1 MSLESRLAIE
11 EFETLAKGIILRG
24 YYRPGGE
31 SGSSLR
37 KLMIVSRPALYPL
50 AADPDRVDAGAL
62 GYVLMRLPD
71 GIWSVR
77 QITVAREI
85 EKEVADDFDPVETR
99 ARRRPTYRT
108 GEAAYVTAFRG
119 GMSDLVDF
127 VSALTCFQ
135 IESDKI
141 RARYAAYRQKL
152 AEEPGLLSV
161 WRTIDSITAGQTGL
175 EEDGRKRI
183 LHELSVELR
192 CEYAALKTLDHD
204 LDGRLLEVVGHI
216 AGSAPR
222 DLKVVFSDRFGL
234 VGAYPARARA
244 WTDTVKAALD
254 HLGLSDRP
262 LFLVSSNRHSL
273 ANCLSPFV
281 REAARSHGMT
291 EPLDYGEMRGILSD
305 TATAESRPP
314 RDAEG
319 GLHQVEVPSDMPGC
333 SLVDIGRLDPSLVDP
348 RLLWNGGGEGVILN
362 MDYAFGEEGFFL
374 LNELLETL
382 GTRVRG
388 IYIIGKAGTLAGV
401 RGDIML
407 PTFFVKQGSG
417 DVYDIGNT
425 LVAGDFEGLGDFRVL
440 TGGPMLT
447 VAGTFLQNSDVLGYF
462 RDNWNALG
470 VEMEGIPYAK
480 ALKHARLRG
489 RLSSGM
495 EAGVAYYASD
505 APLSGDLLSVPL
517 GRKGVGP
524 VYATTIA
531 VLRSILRACRASPG
545 PVPPAS

>member
-37 KLMIVSRPALYPL
+37 KLLTVSRPALYPL

-77 QITVAREI
+77 QITVTREI
-85 EKEVADDFDPVETR
+85 EKDVADDFDPVETR

-108 GEAAYVTAFRG
+108 GEAAYVTAFSG

-127 VSALTCFQ
+127 ISALTCFQ

-152 AEEPGLLSV
+152 AEDPDLLSV
-161 WRTIDSITAGQTGL
+161 WRTLDSVQGGGAGL
-175 EEDGRKRI
+175 DDEVRKRV

-204 LDGRLLEVVGHI
+204 LDGRLLEVVRHI
-216 AGSAPR
+216 AASAPR

-234 VGAYPARARA
+234 VGAYSAKARA
-244 WTDTVKAALD
+244 WTGTVKAALD
-254 HLGLSDRP
+254 RLGLTEKP
-262 LFLVSSNRHSL
+262 LFIVSSNRHSL

-281 REAARSHGMT
+281 REAARAHGIA
-291 EPLDYGEMRGILSD
+291 EPLDYGEMRGILSSPE
-305 TATAESRPP
+305 AMEARPP

-319 GLHQVEVPSDMPGC
+319 GLHTIEAPQDMPRC
-333 SLVDIGRLDPSLVDP
+333 SLADIGRLDPGLVDP
-348 RLLWNGGGEGVILN
+348 RLCWSGGGDGVILN

-382 GTRVRG
+382 GSRVRG
-388 IYIIGKAGTLAGV
+388 VYIIGKAGTLTGA

-425 LVAGDFEGLGDFRVL
+425 LAPCDFDGLGDFRVL

-489 RLSSGM
+489 RLEAGI

-505 APLSGDLLSVPL
+505 APLMGDLLSVPL

-531 VLRSILRACRASPG
+531 VLRNILRVCRKPA
-545 PVPPAS
+545 PPAS